1 MIKIEIEV
9 TDVDYDGLI
18 DRYLPQVLDQL
29 RQTAGPLG
37 SLLSGGGEGLART
50 VLRKASPS
58 TRDRLAAE
66 LINAN
71 AGRLS
76 GELEALASRQGV
88 SIRIAGLRA
97 REKP

>member
-9 TDVDYDGLI
+9 SDVDYDGLL
-18 DRYLPQVLDQL
+18 DRYLPQLMEQL
-29 RQTAGPLG
+29 RRTGGPLG
-37 SLLSGGGEGLART
+37 PLLSGGGESLART

-66 LINAN
+66 LINTN
-71 AGRLS
+71 AARLS

-88 SIRIAGLRA
+88 AIRIAGLQA
-97 REKP
+97 REES